1 MKKIVIILFCFV
13 CFLTNVYAERKEVTF
28 ESCVDGDTIKVLIDG
43 KKTTVRFLAVD
54 TPETKHPKKGVE
66 PYGKEASDYTC
77 NRVKNA
83 KKLEIEYDEGSSK
96 TDKYERALGW
106 IFVDDSLLQ
115 KELIEKG
122 YAKVAYLYG
131 KYMHTEELQKEEEKA
146 KESKLGVW
154 SDEVQKETQSTD
166 NTSTI
171 EETKDT
177 NTNEE
182 KSFIE
187 KILDKILNS
196 LKDALNKLFKKIKKA
211 IIKEIDKIFD

>member
-1 MKKIVIILFCFV
+1 MKKIVIVFLSFLF
-13 CFLTNVYAERKEVTF
+13 FLTNVYAERKEVAF
-28 ESCVDGDTIKVLIDG
+28 ESCVDGDTIKVTIDG

-83 KKLEIEYDEGSSK
+83 KKLEIEYDSGSSK

-115 KELIEKG
+115 KELIQKG

-131 KYMHTEELQKEEEKA
+131 KYMYTEELEQEEEKA
-146 KESKLGVW
+146 KEAKLGVW
-154 SDEVQKETQSTD
+154 SDEVQNQTNDTTKE
-166 NTSTI
+166 
-171 EETKDT
+171 EVKDT
-177 NTNEE
+177 KTENKEE
-182 KSFIE
+182 KSFVEELID
-187 KILDKILNS
+187 KLLDAI
-196 LKDALNKLFKKIKKA
+196 KDAINNLFKKLKK
-211 IIKEIDKIFD
+211 IITKEINKIFD

>member
-1 MKKIVIILFCFV
+1 MRKIVIIFLCFI

-28 ESCVDGDTIKVLIDG
+28 ESCVDGDTIRVLIEG
-43 KKTTVRFLAVD
+43 KKTTIRFLAID

-83 KKLEIEYDEGSSK
+83 KKLEIEYDKGSSK
-96 TDKYERALGW
+96 TDKYERELGW

-122 YAKVAYLYG
+122 YAKVSYLYG
-131 KYMHTEELQKEEEKA
+131 KYMYTEELQQEEEKA
-146 KESKLGVW
+146 KQSKLGVW
-154 SDEVQKETQSTD
+154 SDEVQNET
-166 NTSTI
+166 NYN
-171 EETKDT
+171 TKDELKNKNDT
-177 NTNEE
+177 KEE

-187 KILDKILNS
+187 ELLDKL
-196 LKDALNKLFKKIKKA
+196 LDAIKEAINNLFKKIKK
-211 IIKEIDKIFD
+211 IITKEINKIFD

>member
-1 MKKIVIILFCFV
+1 MKKIVIVFFCSI

-28 ESCVDGDTIKVLIDG
+28 ESCIDGDTIKVLIDG

-83 KKLEIEYDEGSSK
+83 KKLEIEYDSGSSK
-96 TDKYERALGW
+96 IDKYERALGW

-131 KYMHTEELQKEEEKA
+131 KYMYTEELQREEEKA
-146 KESKLGVW
+146 KKSKLGVW
-154 SDEVQKETQSTD
+154 SDEVQSETQSTD
-166 NTSTI
+166 NTSNI

-187 KILDKILNS
+187 KLIDKILDS
-196 LKDALNKLFKKIKKA
+196 LKDAINNLFKKIKKE
-211 IIKEIDKIFD
+211 IIKQINKIFD

>member
-1 MKKIVIILFCFV
+1 MKKIVIIFFCFV
-13 CFLTNVYAERKEVTF
+13 CFLTNVYAERKDVTF
-28 ESCVDGDTIKVLIDG
+28 ESCVDGDTIRVLIDG

-77 NRVKNA
+77 NRVKDA
-83 KKLEIEYDEGSSK
+83 KKLEIEYDKGSSK

-115 KELIEKG
+115 KELVEKG

-131 KYMHTEELQKEEEKA
+131 KYMYTEELQKEEEKA
-146 KESKLGVW
+146 KEAKLGVW
-154 SDEVQKETQSTD
+154 SDEVQKETN
-166 NTSTI
+166 NTTT
-171 EETKDT
+171 EVKDTKDT
-177 NTNEE
+177 SSVEE

-187 KILDKILNS
+187 KIVDKVLDSI
-196 LKDALNKLFKKIKKA
+196 KDAINKLFKKIKKT

>member
-1 MKKIVIILFCFV
+1 MAKKIII
-13 CFLTNVYAERKEVTF
+13 FLITIITGINIVYAKETVKF
-28 ESCVDGDTIKVLIDG
+28 SKCVDGDTIRVLIEG
-43 KKTTVRFLAVD
+43 KKTTIRFLAID

-83 KKLEIEYDEGSSK
+83 KKLEIEYDKGSSK
-96 TDKYERALGW
+96 TDKYERELGW

-122 YAKVAYLYG
+122 YAKVSYLYG
-131 KYMHTEELQKEEEKA
+131 KYMYTEELQKEEEKA

-154 SDEVQKETQSTD
+154 SDEVQHET
-166 NTSTI
+166 NNN
-171 EETKDT
+171 TKDELKNKNDT
-177 NTNEE
+177 KEE

-187 KILDKILNS
+187 ELLDKL
-196 LKDALNKLFKKIKKA
+196 LDAIKEAINNLFKKIKK
-211 IIKEIDKIFD
+211 IITKEINKIFD

>member
-1 MKKIVIILFCFV
+1 MFI
-13 CFLTNVYAERKEVTF
+13 TSVYAEKKEVTF
-28 ESCVDGDTIKVLIDG
+28 SACVDGDTIKVLIDG

-83 KKLEIEYDEGSSK
+83 KKLEIEYDKGSSK

-115 KELIEKG
+115 KELIQKG

-131 KYMHTEELQKEEEKA
+131 NYMYTEELKSEEEKA
-146 KESKLGVW
+146 KFSKLGVW
-154 SDEVQKETQSTD
+154 SDEVQKETT
-166 NTSTI
+166 TK
-171 EETKDT
+171 EETTTTKKGT
-177 NTNEE
+177 KETNEE
-182 KSFIE
+182 KTIIE
-187 KILDKILNS
+187 KIKDSILDWIKKSIN
-196 LKDALNKLFKKIKKA
+196 NLFKKLKKT
-211 IIKEIDKIFD
+211 ILKEIDKIFD

>member
-1 MKKIVIILFCFV
+1 MKKIVIVFLSFV
-13 CFLTNVYAERKEVTF
+13 FFLTNVYAERKEVTF

-83 KKLEIEYDEGSSK
+83 KKLEIEYDSGSSK

-115 KELIEKG
+115 KELIQKG

-131 KYMHTEELQKEEEKA
+131 KYMYIEELEQEEEKA
-146 KESKLGVW
+146 KEAKLGVW
-154 SDEVQKETQSTD
+154 SDEVQNQTNDTTKKEV
-166 NTSTI
+166 
-171 EETKDT
+171 KDT
-177 NTNEE
+177 KTENKEE
-182 KSFIE
+182 KSFVEELID
-187 KILDKILNS
+187 KLLDAI
-196 LKDALNKLFKKIKKA
+196 KDAINNLFKKLKK
-211 IIKEIDKIFD
+211 IITKEINKIFD

>member
-1 MKKIVIILFCFV
+1 MKKIVIIFFCFV

-77 NRVKNA
+77 NRVKDA
-83 KKLEIEYDEGSSK
+83 KKLEIEYDKGSSK

-131 KYMHTEELQKEEEKA
+131 KYMYTEELQKEEEKA
-146 KESKLGVW
+146 KEAKLGVW
-154 SDEVQKETQSTD
+154 SNEVQKETNNKTTEVKD
-166 NTSTI
+166 
-171 EETKDT
+171 TKDT
-177 NTNEE
+177 SSVEE

-187 KILDKILNS
+187 KIVDKVLDSI
-196 LKDALNKLFKKIKKA
+196 KDAINKLFKKIKKT

>member
-1 MKKIVIILFCFV
+1 MRKIVIIFLCFI

-28 ESCVDGDTIKVLIDG
+28 ESCVDGDTIRVIIEG
-43 KKTTVRFLAVD
+43 KKTTIRFLAID

-83 KKLEIEYDEGSSK
+83 KKLEIEYDKGSSK
-96 TDKYERALGW
+96 TDKYERELGW

-122 YAKVAYLYG
+122 YAKVSYLYG
-131 KYMHTEELQKEEEKA
+131 KYMYTEELQQEEEKA
-146 KESKLGVW
+146 KESNLGVW
-154 SDEVQKETQSTD
+154 SDQVQHET
-166 NTSTI
+166 NNN
-171 EETKDT
+171 TKDELKNKNDT
-177 NTNEE
+177 KEE

-187 KILDKILNS
+187 ELLDKL
-196 LKDALNKLFKKIKKA
+196 LDAIKEAINNLFKKIKK
-211 IIKEIDKIFD
+211 IITKEINKIFD

>member
-1 MKKIVIILFCFV
+1 MKKIVIVFLSFV
-13 CFLTNVYAERKEVTF
+13 FFLTNVYAERKEVTF

-43 KKTTVRFLAVD
+43 KKTTVRFLAID

-83 KKLEIEYDEGSSK
+83 KKLEIEYDKGSSK

-115 KELIEKG
+115 KELIQKG

-131 KYMHTEELQKEEEKA
+131 KYMYTEELQQEEEKA
-146 KESKLGVW
+146 KEEKLGVW
-154 SDEVQKETQSTD
+154 SDEAQNQITDTATKE
-166 NTSTI
+166 
-171 EETKDT
+171 EVKDT
-177 NTNEE
+177 KTENKEE
-182 KSFIE
+182 KSFLEELID
-187 KILDKILNS
+187 KLLDAI
-196 LKDALNKLFKKIKKA
+196 KDAINNLFKKLKK
-211 IIKEIDKIFD
+211 IITKEINKIFD

>member
-1 MKKIVIILFCFV
+1 MFI
-13 CFLTNVYAERKEVTF
+13 TSVYAEKKEVTF
-28 ESCVDGDTIKVLIDG
+28 SACVDGDTIKVLIDG

-83 KKLEIEYDEGSSK
+83 KKLEIEYDKGSSK

-115 KELIEKG
+115 KELIQKG

-131 KYMHTEELQKEEEKA
+131 NYMYTEELQKEEEKA
-146 KESKLGVW
+146 KSSKLGVW
-154 SDEVQKETQSTD
+154 SDEIQKETTD
-166 NTSTI
+166 SKDNKTTTSTK
-171 EETKDT
+171 ETKEIND
-177 NTNEE
+177 E
-182 KSFIE
+182 KTIIE
-187 KILDKILNS
+187 KIKDSILDWIKKSIN
-196 LKDALNKLFKKIKKA
+196 NLFKKIKKT
-211 IIKEIDKIFD
+211 ILKEIDKIFD

>member
-1 MKKIVIILFCFV
+1 MKKIVIIFFCFV

-77 NRVKNA
+77 NRVKDA
-83 KKLEIEYDEGSSK
+83 KKLEIEYDKGSSK

-115 KELIEKG
+115 KE
-122 YAKVAYLYG
+122 
-131 KYMHTEELQKEEEKA
+131 EEKA
-146 KESKLGVW
+146 KEAKLGVW
-154 SDEVQKETQSTD
+154 SDEVQKETN
-166 NTSTI
+166 NTTT
-171 EETKDT
+171 EVKDTKDT
-177 NTNEE
+177 SSVEE

-187 KILDKILNS
+187 KIVDKVLDSI
-196 LKDALNKLFKKIKKA
+196 KDAINKLFKKIKKT